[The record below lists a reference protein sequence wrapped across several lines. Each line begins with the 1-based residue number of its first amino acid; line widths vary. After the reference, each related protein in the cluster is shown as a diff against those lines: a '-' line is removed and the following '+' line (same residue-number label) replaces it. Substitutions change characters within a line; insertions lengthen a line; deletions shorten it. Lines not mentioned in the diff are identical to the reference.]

1 MANEY
6 KDTMNLPKT
15 EFPMRAGLP
24 QAEPK
29 RRAAWDE
36 AGVYELALK
45 KNAGHERFVLHDGPP
60 YANGPIHLGHAQ
72 NKISKDIINRY
83 WIMRGREVPYVPGW
97 DCHGLPIENKVENM
111 VGGDKFRQLP
121 TEKIREL
128 CRKMAVEQVDTQRQ
142 GFKRLGV
149 LGEWDNPYLTY
160 TNDYDATDIEIFK
173 AIFDSGA
180 I

>member
-83 WIMRGREVPYVPGW
+83 WIMQGREVPYVPGW

-111 VGGDKFRQLP
+111 VGGDK
-121 TEKIREL
+121 
-128 CRKMAVEQVDTQRQ
+128 
-142 GFKRLGV
+142 
-149 LGEWDNPYLTY
+149 
-160 TNDYDATDIEIFK
+160 
-173 AIFDSGA
+173 
-180 I
+180 